1 MPPGQAH
8 RALEGEF
15 ALDAGVTGAECQ
27 MAVILIVEDELF
39 TRELAGIC
47 IGEWGHAVLF
57 AGSVE
62 EGLHLLKSDTPID
75 ALFTDIYLKAAVF
88 GGCDLAQQAMVLRPG
103 LRVLYTT
110 GNSANAD
117 LKSLFV
123 TGSHFLGKPY
133 TPKQLH
139 ASVNDMLEA

>member
-1 MPPGQAH
+1 
-8 RALEGEF
+8 
-15 ALDAGVTGAECQ
+15 
-27 MAVILIVEDELF
+27 MAVILIVEDEVF

-47 IGEWGHAVLF
+47 IEDWGHGALF

-62 EGLHLLKSDTPID
+62 EALSLLRSNKTID
-75 ALFTDIYLKAAVF
+75 ALFTDVYLKTAVF
-88 GGCDLAQQAMVLRPG
+88 GGCDLARQAMVMRPD

-110 GNSANAD
+110 GNSATAQ
-117 LKSLFV
+117 LKSQFV

-139 ASVNDMLEA
+139 ASVDGMLAS

>member
-1 MPPGQAH
+1 
-8 RALEGEF
+8 
-15 ALDAGVTGAECQ
+15 

-47 IGEWGHAVLF
+47 IEDWGHDVLF
-57 AGSVE
+57 AGTVE
-62 EGLHLLKSDTPID
+62 EGLVLLRSDVPID

-88 GGCDLAQQAMVLRPG
+88 GGCDLAQQAMVIRPG

-117 LKSLFV
+117 LKSRFV

-133 TPKQLH
+133 TPHQLH
-139 ASVNDMLEA
+139 TSVDSMLSA